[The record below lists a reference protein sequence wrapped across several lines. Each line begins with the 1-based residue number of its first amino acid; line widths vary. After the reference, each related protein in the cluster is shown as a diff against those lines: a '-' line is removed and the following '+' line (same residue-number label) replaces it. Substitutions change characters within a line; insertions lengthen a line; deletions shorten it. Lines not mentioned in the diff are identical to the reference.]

1 MAERQLSGKDLLDQL
16 YRGLDTVQ
24 PNAVEAELDAH
35 ELLGIAPVRS
45 AEPASAKAFASKKAA
60 PASRAKLMRAPL
72 MIVCGV
78 AVAGAIAAAV
88 LHQSEPD
95 IQPVAMV
102 VTLPPP
108 DPLPMQVVNLAPA
121 QPEVVLSNPFD
132 PSEKFTFPPGTSKA
146 EAREQMASLLLQRAV
161 DRKAHVPRNRNRKLA
176 SDQVKTAT
184 GRGS

>member
-1 MAERQLSGKDLLDQL
+1 MAGRELSGKDLLDQL

-35 ELLGIAPVRS
+35 ELLGIAPVRPTD
-45 AEPASAKAFASKKAA
+45 AASTKAFASKKA
-60 PASRAKLMRAPL
+60 PASRGKLVHASL
-72 MIVCGV
+72 LIVCGM
-78 AVAGAIAAAV
+78 AVASVIAAAV

-95 IQPVAMV
+95 IDPVAMV

-108 DPLPMQVVNLAPA
+108 EPLPIQVVNLAPP
-121 QPEVVLSNPFD
+121 QPEVVLANPFD

-146 EAREQMASLLLQRAV
+146 EAREQMAQLLLQRAV

-176 SDQVKTAT
+176 SDQAKNAT